1 MKYQKIISALFV
13 ALAAA
18 VFCGC
23 CEKKQVKI
31 AAMDT
36 TLGAQYR
43 NSPAVFDKAK
53 ELGFDGVQISRVYKT
68 GGIFASPEDIA
79 ACKAKAASTGLE
91 IPSIV
96 VAAMPLIGNP
106 DAPRYMQTAIDAAA
120 ELGAKNILVSCF
132 GKDKLSGDDLKLVEA
147 KFAPFVAALKLIMP
161 YAEKKGINI
170 CLEDTLTAAEN
181 NRVIDAVGSPNLKV
195 YFDVFNIVYY
205 GHEEISNIEGLKGR
219 IGEVHLKDEAHK
231 FGVSKTKPKD
241 FGACLDALKRIGF
254 DGWYCFEVH
263 RFDYK
268 KDDIDATMKFNLDYA
283 RKNIK

>member
-1 MKYQKIISALFV
+1 MNYQKIISTLFL

-23 CEKKQVKI
+23 GEKKQVKI
-31 AAMDT
+31 AVFDT
-36 TLGAQYR
+36 TLGAQYK
-43 NSPAVFDKAK
+43 NNPAAFDKAK
-53 ELGFDGVQISRVYKT
+53 ELGFDGVQVSRLYKK
-68 GGIFASPEDIA
+68 GGIFATPEEIA
-79 ACKAKAASTGLE
+79 AYKAKMASTGLKTS
-91 IPSIV
+91 SIV
-96 VAAMPLIGNP
+96 VAAMPFIGNP
-106 DAPRYMQTAIDAAA
+106 DAPRYMQTAIDAAV

-132 GKDKLSGDDLKLVEA
+132 GKDKLSGDDCKLVEA
-147 KFAPFVAALKLIMP
+147 KFAPFVAALKLVMP
-161 YAEKKGINI
+161 YAESKGVNV

-231 FGVSKTKPKD
+231 FGASKTKPKD
-241 FGACLDALKRIGF
+241 FNACLDALKRIGY

-283 RKNIK
+283 RKHIK

>member
-1 MKYQKIISALFV
+1 MKYKKIISVFSLAFV
-13 ALAAA
+13 V

-23 CEKKQVKI
+23 CEKKHVKI
-31 AAMDT
+31 AVFDT
-36 TLGAQYR
+36 TFGAQYE
-43 NSPAVFDKAK
+43 NNPAVFDKAK
-53 ELGFDGVQISRVYKT
+53 ELGFEGVQISRLYKS
-68 GGIFASPEDIA
+68 GGKFASPEEIA
-79 ACKAKAASTGLE
+79 AYKAKMVATGLKT
-91 IPSIV
+91 PSIV
-96 VAAMPLIGNP
+96 VAAMPLIDNP

-132 GKDKLSGDDLKLVEA
+132 GKDKLSDDNLKLVEA

-161 YAEKKGINI
+161 YAEKKGVNI

-195 YFDVFNIVYY
+195 YFDIFNIVYY
-205 GHEEISNIEGLKGR
+205 GHDEISNIEGLKGR

-241 FGACLDALKRIGF
+241 FNACLDALRRIGF

-263 RFDYK
+263 NFDYK
-268 KDDIDATMKFNLDYA
+268 KDDIDSTMKFNLDYT
-283 RKNIK
+283 RKHIK